1 MKSAAKWMISVSRFI
16 LQYVRLNPKTDI
28 SRISE
33 CLFGVWGMV
42 EPDVIFS
49 VLSDSEYSTAKGNE
63 VIEGMSNGSV
73 QNICRSLVTA
83 AASTSVYTKSPS
95 VLHVYLFFVCFWS
108 GCLCIMCMF
117 GI

>member
-83 AASTSVYTKSPS
+83 AASTSAFRVMS
-95 VLHVYLFFVCFWS
+95 VVLYATLFLLSVFVC
-108 GCLCIMCMF
+108 L
-117 GI
+117 